1 MGLADLFSRKPGR
14 FVTEDKVR
22 ASLASQLQ
30 GNRQILDQ
38 LAGLGVTPDR
48 RLRLEYFFY
57 TNAAA
62 KAESLAGAVAG
73 LGYEVKHGK
82 SAGDSRAWV
91 ITGWTTPILMSEPVV
106 GDWNRQMAQLGLD
119 HDAEFDGWGT
129 TPDQ

>member
-14 FVTEDKVR
+14 YVTEDKVR
-22 ASLASQLQ
+22 ASLPGQLQ

-38 LAGLGVTPDR
+38 LAGLGVTPEHQ
-48 RLRLEYFFY
+48 LRLEYFFY
-57 TNAAA
+57 TNTAA

-73 LGYEVKHGK
+73 LGYEVTHGK
-82 SAGDSRAWV
+82 SAGDPRSWV
-91 ITGWTTPILMSEPVV
+91 VTGWTTPILMSEPVV